1 MAEYYS
7 VLLVSEERL
16 KSYTGLDENVRV
28 EDITPYILVA
38 QDKYI
43 EKTLGSKFYN
53 RLKEG
58 VKQDDL
64 TDNEFEFLQEY
75 VAKALMFYSLYEMM
89 PYIKYKLVNKGI
101 LVGTSEEAAVTDLT
115 ELKYLRQNVLDTAE
129 YYNKRMLI
137 QLMDYPGRFSQ
148 YEVPGIKGLLPDKTS
163 PYFSGLVTTM
173 RKGYKGKYY
182 CDPFYGPSSYTNNNE
197 N

>member
-1 MAEYYS
+1 MAEFYD
-7 VLLVSEERL
+7 VLLVSEQRL
-16 KSYTGLDENVRV
+16 KEFTGLDENVRV

-43 EKTLGSKFYN
+43 ERTLGSKFYN

-58 VKQDDL
+58 VRLNDL
-64 TDNEFEFLQEY
+64 TADEFDFLQEY
-75 VAKALMFYSLYEMM
+75 VAKALMFYSLYEMI
-89 PYIKYKLVNKGI
+89 PFIKYKLVSKGI
-101 LVGTSEEAAVTDLT
+101 LVGASEETTSTDLT
-115 ELKYLRQNVLDTAE
+115 EVKYLRQGVLDTAE

-137 QLMDYPGRFSQ
+137 DLMDYPGRFTD
-148 YEVPGIKGLLPDKTS
+148 YDVPGIKGLLPDKSS

-173 RKGYKGKYY
+173 RKGYKGKYW
-182 CDPFYGPSSYTNNNE
+182 CDPFYGPIKTNE